1 MNRRYAKACPEH
13 AGQMQVA
20 KTIMEIRALV
30 GRARAEART
39 VGLVP
44 TMGALHIGH
53 VSLIEAAGEC
63 CDYVVVSIFVN
74 PTQFGP
80 GEDFAK
86 YPRPLAKDLEVCE
99 QHGVHVVFAPAPEE
113 MYPRENLSWVTVEK
127 LTEPL
132 CGRFRPG
139 HFRGVATV
147 CTKLFNLVGPDIA
160 FFGQKDAQ
168 QAAVIKR
175 MAADL
180 NMPLAIVVCPTVRE
194 PDGLAISSRNQYLSV
209 QEREDAAV
217 IYRSL
222 QKGAELMRAGET
234 DAARVVE
241 EMCGILRQVPAL
253 RIEYVSIVD
262 AESLQELGQVRG
274 KVLAAVAGRLGS
286 TRLIDNIVVD
296 APVK

>member
-1 MNRRYAKACPEH
+1 
-13 AGQMQVA
+13 MQVA

-44 TMGALHIGH
+44 TMGALHMGH

-99 QHGVHVVFAPAPEE
+99 QHGVQVVFAPAPEE
-113 MYPRENLSWVTVEK
+113 MYPRENLSWVTVAK

-139 HFRGVATV
+139 HLRGVATV
-147 CTKLFNLVGPDIA
+147 CTKLFNIVGPDIA

-180 NMPLAIVVCPTVRE
+180 NMPLAIIVCPTVRE
-194 PDGLAISSRNQYLSV
+194 PDGLAISSRNQYLGV

-234 DAARVVE
+234 DAARIVE

-274 KVLAAVAGRLGS
+274 KVLAAVAGRLGA
-286 TRLIDNIVVD
+286 TRLIDNIVMD